1 MRERGKAN
9 QRVKKEKMSNNENV
23 KKEIAE
29 VVRRSHRIGIS
40 SHIRPD
46 ADSIGSSLA
55 LYHILKELGKDVR
68 YFNTDKA
75 PYPLTDLPGCDV
87 LEHGQ
92 LHPNPFDV
100 VILVEG
106 CTEERTGMIHLDDY
120 YTINIDHH
128 TSSAYNCNI
137 NWVDPSAAAVGELMY
152 DLAVELKTPWT
163 REIGFNIY
171 AAISSDT
178 GSFKYSNTT
187 SKSLKVASQLIKEC
201 DFTPVEVSE
210 LLFNSNPLEK
220 VRMIQKVLSTLDLRY
235 NDRIAMIDFKREF
248 MNELSLKDIET
259 EDVIALA
266 RSIRGVDVTLFF
278 KEIDNNRLRV
288 SIRSRGEINS
298 QQVAN
303 AFSGGGHVHA
313 AGFFYDGDIV
323 TAKDDILEVIKK
335 QFK

>member
-1 MRERGKAN
+1 
-9 QRVKKEKMSNNENV
+9 MSNNKKV
-23 KKEIAE
+23 IKEIAE
-29 VVRRSHRIGIS
+29 AIQGSQRIGIS

-46 ADSIGSSLA
+46 ADSIGSGLA
-55 LYHILKELGKDVR
+55 LYHILKECGKDVR

-75 PYPLTDLPGCDV
+75 PYPLTELPGCHV

-92 LHPNPFDV
+92 LYPNPFDL

-106 CTEERTGMIHLDDY
+106 CTEERTGMTNLDDY
-120 YTINIDHH
+120 FTINIDHH
-128 TSSAYNCNI
+128 ASSAYNCNI
-137 NWVDPSAAAVGELMY
+137 KWVDPSAAAVGEVLY
-152 DLAVELKTPWT
+152 DLAIELNAPWT

-187 SKSLKVASQLIKEC
+187 SKSLKVASNLVKKC
-201 DFTPVEVSE
+201 AFTPVEVSE

-220 VRMIQKVLSTLDLRY
+220 VRMIQKVLSTLDLRH
-235 NDRIAMIDFKREF
+235 NDRIAMIHFKREF

-278 KEIDNNRLRV
+278 KEIDDGRLRI

-298 QQVAN
+298 QQVAT
-303 AFSGGGHVHA
+303 AFNGGGHVHA
-313 AGFFYDGDIV
+313 AGFFYNGDLDS
-323 TAKDDILEVIKK
+323 AKNDILKVIKK